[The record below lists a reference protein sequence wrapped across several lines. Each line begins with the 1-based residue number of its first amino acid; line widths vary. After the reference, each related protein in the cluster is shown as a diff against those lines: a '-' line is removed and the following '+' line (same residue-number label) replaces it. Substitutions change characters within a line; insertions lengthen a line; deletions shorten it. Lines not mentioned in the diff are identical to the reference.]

1 MSDRRFPKADSPRPT
16 PRKEPHMQFD
26 ITIRNRFFDT
36 VHFEHVEAS
45 DIDEAIDVAFGLAD
59 RGLAID
65 VDVSDGCGTSAS
77 FSINDELEP
86 VETKVLLFDRQR
98 DTFVEVVVVAR
109 TAHDGVA
116 KAVEGRLD
124 AEVVAIDAGGETEW
138 WMDASQT
145 RLPQP
150 WDFLK
155 PRRHPSLR
163 LVTGGAA

>member
-1 MSDRRFPKADSPRPT
+1 MSNRRFPKAHSPRPT

-36 VHFEHVEAS
+36 ERFEHVEVA

-59 RGLAID
+59 RGLA
-65 VDVSDGCGTSAS
+65 VDVEISDGCGTSAS

-86 VETKVLLFDRQR
+86 VETKVLLLDRHR
-98 DTFVEVVVVAR
+98 DTFVEVLVHAK
-109 TAHDGVA
+109 TAHDAVA
-116 KAVEGRLD
+116 KALEDRLD
-124 AEVVAIDAGGETEW
+124 AEVVAIDAGEETEW
-138 WMDASQT
+138 WMDASQI

-155 PRRHPSLR
+155 PRRRPSLR

>member
-1 MSDRRFPKADSPRPT
+1 MSDRRFPKAHSPRPT

-26 ITIRNRFFDT
+26 IIIRNRFFDT
-36 VHFEHVEAS
+36 VHFEYVEAS

-77 FSINDELEP
+77 FSINDDLEP
-86 VETKVLLFDRQR
+86 VETKVLLLDRQR
-98 DTFVEVVVVAR
+98 NTFVEVVVGAR
-109 TAHDGVA
+109 TAHDAVA
-116 KAVEGRLD
+116 KAVEDRLD
-124 AEVVAIDAGGETEW
+124 AEVVAIDAGGETDW